1 MAPFNQYVRAHFS
14 NPFNGLKGATEILKV
29 GWSCLACPEAYA
41 TASLRR
47 RDIIGPMSLLPG
59 TRLGPYEVHSAL
71 GAGGMGEVYRARD
84 TKLGR
89 DVALKIIPESW
100 ASDSDR
106 LARFQREAQM
116 LALLNHPHIAAI
128 YGFEES
134 THPPALVLEL
144 VEGPTLADRIEQGPI
159 PVEDA
164 LPIARQ
170 IADALEGAHERG
182 IVHRDLKPA
191 NIKLRP
197 DGTVKVLDFGLA
209 KAVEPAAGTETAHS
223 PTITSPAMTQLGT
236 ILGTAAYMSP
246 EQAKGRAADKRSDIW
261 AFGCVLFE
269 MLAGV
274 QVFAG
279 DDVTDSIAAIVRA
292 EPDWQKLPADTP
304 PAIRRLLRRCLE
316 KDPKERLTDIGVA
329 RLEIKDALATPFSEA
344 TPLARRASRRVL
356 LPWIVAV
363 TSLAAS
369 LALVAWSLRRDP
381 VDLFPLRLEIVP
393 PSGFWPNS
401 VALSPDGKQ
410 LAFVAPVDGTPS
422 LWVRRLDQETAQP
435 VSGTKDAY
443 YPFWSP
449 DGRAIGFFAGG
460 KLQRINL
467 SGGLPQELADV
478 TVGRGASWS
487 RDDVILFAPSLDG
500 GLMRV
505 AATGGVPVAAT
516 TLTTGERNHRWPH
529 FLPDGRHFLYGSL
542 GGGGVYLASLDGGTA
557 TRMLESGSAAWYA
570 FGYLISDTGGVLSA
584 AQFDLGSKRRTG
596 DSVTLLQ
603 RAERDGTGRSAA
615 TFSATGVFAYAQ
627 GSFGHRRLV
636 WVDRTGKEVGTIGE
650 PDDSGIANP
659 ELTIDGTRLAVTR
672 LTQGPN
678 VWIFDTARGVPTP
691 LTIGPGNHHAP
702 FWSPRGDRILFRSQT
717 RGEGMQR
724 LFVKP
729 ANGLS
734 DAVPLFESQ
743 VSMTPSGWSPDGRF
757 ALYVVPGDDLMAVD
771 LETKKSFPIAQT
783 TANEGWGEISPDGR
797 YVAYQSNETGRFEI
811 HVRTFP
817 GTEGKWVVS
826 HAGGTQPRWRHDGR
840 ELYYIAPDNRLMA
853 ATLAPNKT
861 GQTLDISKAVPLFRT
876 NLVTAGTPGVLAV
889 AAGTKQQYAVAPDG
903 RFLMVVPASESTTA
917 SKISVVFNWPATLK
931 R

>member
-1 MAPFNQYVRAHFS
+1 
-14 NPFNGLKGATEILKV
+14 
-29 GWSCLACPEAYA
+29 LACPEAYA
-41 TASLRR
+41 NASLGR

-100 ASDSDR
+100 ASDPDR

-116 LALLNHPHIAAI
+116 LASLNHPHIAAI

-134 THPPALVLEL
+134 PHPSALVLEL
-144 VEGPTLADRIEQGPI
+144 VEGPTLAARIEQGPI
-159 PVEDA
+159 LVEDA

-209 KAVEPAAGTETAHS
+209 KAVEPAAGTATAHS

-279 DDVTDSIAAIVRA
+279 DDVTDSIAAILRA

-344 TPLARRASRRVL
+344 PSLARPASRRVL
-356 LPWIVAV
+356 LPWIVAA

-393 PSGFWPNS
+393 PAGFWSNS

-410 LAFVAPVDGTPS
+410 LAFVAPVNGTPS
-422 LWVRRLDQETAQP
+422 LWLRRLDQETAQP

-443 YPFWSP
+443 FPFWSP
-449 DGRAIGFFAGG
+449 DGRAIGFFAGS

-467 SGGLPQELADV
+467 SGGPPQELADV

-487 RDDVILFAPSLDG
+487 RDDVILFAPSLDS

-505 AATGGVPVAAT
+505 TATGGVPVARSVT
-516 TLTTGERNHRWPH
+516 MGGPWTLPQPWTPRTRPPLLGKRRERVSHSAHR
-529 FLPDGRHFLYGSL
+529 RHFREKRSDHLSNGSGQITCQQQEPRIGYFGL
-542 GGGGVYLASLDGGTA
+542 PRVGTSASAMTGIARVRPSLRNSVIVSPSQSKSRTMTSGLKATASATALSARASLAS
-557 TRMLESGSAAWYA
+557 R
-570 FGYLISDTGGVLSA
+570 
-584 AQFDLGSKRRTG
+584 
-596 DSVTLLQ
+596 
-603 RAERDGTGRSAA
+603 
-615 TFSATGVFAYAQ
+615 
-627 GSFGHRRLV
+627 
-636 WVDRTGKEVGTIGE
+636 
-650 PDDSGIANP
+650 
-659 ELTIDGTRLAVTR
+659 
-672 LTQGPN
+672 
-678 VWIFDTARGVPTP
+678 
-691 LTIGPGNHHAP
+691 
-702 FWSPRGDRILFRSQT
+702 
-717 RGEGMQR
+717 
-724 LFVKP
+724 P
-729 ANGLS
+729 A
-734 DAVPLFESQ
+734 
-743 VSMTPSGWSPDGRF
+743 
-757 ALYVVPGDDLMAVD
+757 
-771 LETKKSFPIAQT
+771 
-783 TANEGWGEISPDGR
+783 
-797 YVAYQSNETGRFEI
+797 
-811 HVRTFP
+811 
-817 GTEGKWVVS
+817 
-826 HAGGTQPRWRHDGR
+826 RWR
-840 ELYYIAPDNRLMA
+840 
-853 ATLAPNKT
+853 
-861 GQTLDISKAVPLFRT
+861 
-876 NLVTAGTPGVLAV
+876 
-889 AAGTKQQYAVAPDG
+889 
-903 RFLMVVPASESTTA
+903 
-917 SKISVVFNWPATLK
+917 
-931 R
+931 